1 MVRFIDCPGEER
13 MVMAIPLNEAT
24 LEALSALV
32 AAAAAEGD
40 LRGLDYFTVQQAARF
55 CGLKET
61 AFRER
66 AEAVRIPVGTA
77 LGTRKPVYR
86 RADLVRAMEW
96 HGFGQSAGS
105 RRPPSRCLS

>member
-1 MVRFIDCPGEER
+1 MDEEGETMV
-13 MVMAIPLNEAT
+13 IPLDEAT
-24 LEALSALV
+24 FEALSTLV

-40 LRGLDYFTVQQAARF
+40 LRGLDYFTIEQAARF

-61 AFRER
+61 TFRDQ
-66 AEAVRIPVGTA
+66 AVQLGIPVGKA

-96 HGFGQSAGS
+96 HGFGQSAHS
-105 RRPPSRCLS
+105 RRPPRGR